1 MDKYITIALPKGRI
15 ADEVLAMAGRIFN
28 DDFSFLDRKLILQK
42 GDFRF
47 LLVRNQDVPSYVL
60 HQAADLGVVGLDV
73 LEENRLDIIRLL
85 DLQIGKCKVVLGSK
99 NDEILDFNKPQIKIA
114 TKMPNITRDFFSKKA
129 VATEII
135 KLYGSIELAPL
146 VGLADAIVDIV
157 ETGSTMKQHNLKVD
171 EVIME
176 SSAYLI
182 ANQNSFYAKKTQ
194 ILDLYKKFEGVM
206 GESNLFG
213 GG

>member
-1 MDKYITIALPKGRI
+1 MESNLTIALPKGRI
-15 ADEVLAMAGRIFN
+15 ADEVLAIMGKIFAE
-28 DDFSFLDRKLILQK
+28 DFSFLDRKLILQK

-73 LEENRLDIIRLL
+73 LEENKLDIIRLL

-99 NDEILDFNKPQIKIA
+99 NDEVLDFNKPQIKIA

-146 VGLADAIVDIV
+146 VGLSDAIVDIV

-176 SSAYLI
+176 SSAFLI

-194 ILDLYKKFEGVM
+194 ILDLYKKFESVM
-206 GESNLFG
+206 G
-213 GG
+213 